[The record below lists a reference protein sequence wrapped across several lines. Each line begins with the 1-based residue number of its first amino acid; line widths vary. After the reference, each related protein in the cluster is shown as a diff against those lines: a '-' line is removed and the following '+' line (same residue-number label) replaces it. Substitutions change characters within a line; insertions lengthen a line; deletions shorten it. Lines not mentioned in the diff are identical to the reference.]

1 MNKIQSVKK
10 NFVMNFILTAAN
22 FIFPIV
28 TFPYVSR
35 ILLAEGTGKVA
46 FATSIASYFS
56 MVAALGIPT
65 YGIRACARIRDDKDK
80 LNKTVQELLIIHM
93 SATSIALVFYFI
105 SIFMVP
111 ELYKEKTL
119 MLINSLS
126 ILLNV
131 FGVNWLYQALEQYS
145 YITYRSIFFKIMSII
160 LMFFFIHQKS

>member
-46 FATSIASYFS
+46 FAASIASYFS
-56 MVAALGIPT
+56 MIAALGIPT

-93 SATSIALVFYFI
+93 SATSLALMFYFI
-105 SIFMVP
+105 SVFIVP

-145 YITYRSIFFKIMSII
+145 YITYRSIFFKIN
-160 LMFFFIHQKS
+160 